1 MNKVRK
7 RAGLPAIGYSLQA
20 LQNERRWELAL
31 EGTRWNDIRRW
42 HIAAAALQKQIG
54 TPIYIAGNPAT
65 NKAQMVVTPPATTPP
80 PVS

>member
-1 MNKVRK
+1 
-7 RAGLPAIGYSLQA
+7 
-20 LQNERRWELAL
+20 L

-65 NKAQMVVTPPATTPP
+65 NKAQNGGYASRYNTSAGFMKIPE
-80 PVS
+80 S